1 MNCYLRIWVTKTTES
16 GASCI
21 SIYRNK
27 SETIDKWSS
36 LLKKNGLFAS
46 HKSSFGVCISSWI
59 ASISSHITCDS
70 CCSIDW
76 VYHHNWGQRRGGCHY
91 LQTKSSISGWRVE
104 TDTHP
109 CSSCQEDRSSPL
121 GGCWWTSCHGW
132 WWRIENNLT
141 MSLYITLRSTDLQTC
156 LLILSHQSV
165 IRMICKQ
172 FSLNTT

>member
-1 MNCYLRIWVTKTTES
+1 MIFSSKKMVVSSPRINHLLVYLQLDCLNI
-16 GASCI
+16 
-21 SIYRNK
+21 IY
-27 SETIDKWSS
+27 
-36 LLKKNGLFAS
+36 
-46 HKSSFGVCISSWI
+46 
-59 ASISSHITCDS
+59 ITCDS

-141 MSLYITLRSTDLQTC
+141 KSLYITLRSTDLQTC